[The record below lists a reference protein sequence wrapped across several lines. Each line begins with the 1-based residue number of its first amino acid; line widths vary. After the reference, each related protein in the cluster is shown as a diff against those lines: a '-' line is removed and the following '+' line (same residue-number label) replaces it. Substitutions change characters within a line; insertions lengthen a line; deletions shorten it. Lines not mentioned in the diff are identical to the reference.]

1 MSETQHVIPRPLAL
15 RLQPKTKKIEATNL
29 GPYAMRPKPSG
40 AIPKPL
46 SRMNRAISRV
56 LENLAQRHAPSVS
69 TRKRCALRPETQGLR
84 LSPCMEALCLE
95 HDALWLKGSGVELGP

>member
-1 MSETQHVIPRPLAL
+1 MSETQHVRPEPLAL

-40 AIPKPL
+40 AIPKPS
-46 SRMNRAISRV
+46 SRMNRAISRM

-84 LSPCMEALCLE
+84 PSPCMEAPCPE
-95 HDALWLKGSGVELGP
+95 HNALGLKGSSVELGP